1 MQRLRIVSGLLM
13 IVILTSLSACGRGA
27 AGSPTVD
34 AAPIY
39 TQMAST
45 ALALQTQTALAAPT
59 ATNTPQASPTLN
71 ATNAPQLTDTPQPG
85 TPSATPLASHTPK
98 VTSQAGCDNFDP
110 NILDVTIPDNTEI
123 APGDSFIKTWRFKNL
138 GPCTWDQD
146 YKLIFSYD
154 NVSGDTKW
162 NEVRPVFFPNLVK
175 PGETMEI
182 SVTLT
187 APKKPGTYRGV
198 FRLQNN
204 NNFNFGIEF
213 WVQIIVK

>member
-1 MQRLRIVSGLLM
+1 MQFLRRTFGLLV
-13 IVILTSLSACGRGA
+13 IVILAGLSACGRGA

-45 ALALQTQTALAAPT
+45 VLALQTQTALAAPT
-59 ATNTPQASPTLN
+59 ATNTPQVSQTAE
-71 ATNAPQLTDTPQPG
+71 ATNTTQFTDTPLAG
-85 TPSATPLASHTPK
+85 TPSVTPQESKTAKP
-98 VTSQAGCDNFDP
+98 TSQTSYDNFHP
-110 NILDVTIPDNTEI
+110 NIIDFTIPDNTEI
-123 APGDSFIKTWRFKNL
+123 APGTPFIKTWRFKTL

-146 YKLIFSYD
+146 YRLIFSYD
-154 NVSGDTKW
+154 NVNGDTKW
-162 NEVRPVFFPNLVK
+162 KEVRPVYFPNLVA

-187 APKKPGTYRGV
+187 APTNPGTYRGV

-204 NNFNFGIEF
+204 N
-213 WVQIIVK
+213 